1 MNIVKK
7 LLVIVICG
15 LLIYGCSPSV
25 NFMRYNEDI
34 YPPTNSVEVLR
45 SKPVSRDYI
54 ELGELS
60 LKIKK
65 SNQNEAVLK
74 LKEKAKEIGA
84 DAIILLG
91 ENSEGSVLV
100 PVGNLYASVDMRY
113 IKAIAIK
120 YKE

>member
-1 MNIVKK
+1 MK
-7 LLVIVICG
+7 
-15 LLIYGCSPSV
+15 YS
-25 NFMRYNEDI
+25 EDI

-45 SKPVSRDYI
+45 NKPVEKDYI

-60 LKIKK
+60 LKIKR
-65 SNQNEAVLK
+65 SNQEEAVLQ

-91 ENSEGSVLV
+91 EDSEGNVIV
-100 PVGNLYASVDMRY
+100 PIGNLYASVDLRY

-120 YKE
+120 YKN

>member
-1 MNIVKK
+1 MRKK
-7 LLVIVICG
+7 IIIFF
-15 LLIYGCSPSV
+15 LLIIFYSCSPSV

>member
-1 MNIVKK
+1 MK
-7 LLVIVICG
+7 
-15 LLIYGCSPSV
+15 
-25 NFMRYNEDI
+25 YNEDI
-34 YPPTNSVEVLR
+34 YPPTSSVEVLR
-45 SKPVSRDYI
+45 VKPVSKDYF

-65 SNQNEAVLK
+65 SNQEEAILK
-74 LKEKAKEIGA
+74 LKEKAKKIGA

-100 PVGNLYASVDMRY
+100 PVGNLYASIDMRY

-120 YKE
+120 YKK